1 MNRATGEAWESVAT
15 NPDPNEDLG
24 YDLQTLNVITVGDDD
39 EQCMV
44 LPDDADHLEDEEFMV
59 AEPAAVYD
67 LHEHR

>member
-1 MNRATGEAWESVAT
+1 MSSATGEAWESIAS

-24 YDLQTLNVITVGDDD
+24 YDLQSLNVIAVGDDD

-44 LPDDADHLEDEEFMV
+44 LPDDSDHLRDEEFMV
-59 AEPAAVYD
+59 AERAAVCD